1 MVRYF
6 ALRRCILAMM
16 MLLLLSAA
24 SRPLFAD
31 SGQRA
36 GTSQAELRRHYGD
49 IPLLFEPN
57 QGQLSGDVRFLS
69 RVPGF
74 TLLLKD
80 QAVEFMVSGEQG
92 ASPSVVRMEFIASR
106 FVEKPIALDRQQG
119 VTNYLHGNSPS
130 AWLTQI
136 PNFSRVAYMGVY
148 PGVDVF
154 FYGDHSKLEH
164 DVVISPGADYRQV
177 RVRLEGAQ
185 RLSLRADGSLAL
197 ATSAGDLI
205 FNAPQIYQYKGDR
218 KVVIAGRYALRAGN
232 EFGFELGKYDHTR
245 PLIIDPVLAYS
256 TYLAGSNIDVGTAIA
271 VDQAGSAYV
280 TGYTFSPDFPVQNPE
295 QGTCANSCSGP
306 DVFVTKFNPTGSAL
320 MYSTYVGGS
329 SYDQGS
335 SIAVDSQG
343 NALVVG
349 STSSYDFPQKN
360 GLTVVLSANNTHG
373 FAFSLN
379 AAGSAFNFSTY
390 LGGIGSDLATGVA
403 ADSAGN
409 VYVSGYTSSPNFPV
423 TPGNQIGPPPANYT
437 NDVFLTKLA
446 PSGGLL
452 SSTLI
457 GGSSSNYPGTFGYTV
472 FPISVA
478 VNAQGEASLAGSA
491 LDGLLTTAG
500 SFQPNY
506 VGTGATNGFVA
517 LLNASGS
524 TFLSATYLGGTGGDN
539 SAGVV
544 TNAQGDVYIT
554 GSTSSSDFPTTL
566 GAFQTTKLGG
576 GQAAFVSEMDPALS
590 KLIYSSYV
598 GPTQSDYGSANAT
611 GIALDAQGNSYVAG
625 YTNAPSFPLVNALL
639 GTLPQSIYGNSN
651 AAFISVLDPTESA
664 LTFSTFLSGS
674 VAALG
679 AGVALDS
686 SANPYITG
694 YTLDPDF
701 PTTAGSFQSTI
712 PTPPYPVQH
721 AFVTEFG
728 VNTPNAGACLSTNI
742 IYFGTI
748 VPGKSSFPVPVTLT
762 NCGSLTLHLNGVTVS
777 NSVFVITENRC
788 KSLAAG
794 QSCLVKVRYSP
805 PIADGTDSGKL
816 IFSDNA
822 PITPQTVSLQ
832 GYSALPYLTLYGNAF
847 NFQDQIVGLTS
858 PPIFVLA
865 LNQGYLPI
873 HISSVTATA
882 NFAAINKCPAV
893 LEAGKTC
900 EIGATFTP
908 SVAGLTNGTLYI
920 NDDAYGSPQTIGLQ
934 GNGLTTYPTPTI
946 SFMQPS
952 SAKTGSKPVQVWI
965 YGNEFF
971 ASSVVTVNG
980 KTVASKGL
988 FQDALQIVL
997 PSSLL
1002 KKVGNISIQV
1012 VNPAPGGASAPAGFA
1027 IYNQATVGAADM
1039 VYEPFTQKIY
1049 ASIPA
1054 SSPTNPNSLVTVD
1067 PVTGTLGTPI
1077 AIGND
1082 PGVLGLST
1090 DGTKL
1095 YVGLNGDNSV
1105 VPFDLQTQTVG
1116 TEIPLGAD
1124 PQKGAFTAAD
1134 LQVQPGH
1141 PTTVVATVKA
1151 GYNGVDGI
1159 ELIENGKVISAFL
1172 NEPPNNIAVG
1182 GTHFVGTSDF
1192 YGWSVIWNAWGLDQF
1207 VIKGNHL
1214 YEATGINGEYGI
1226 GAFDTNGTDLFDV
1239 DGQVFKAAD
1248 GTLVGTISGINNYSP
1263 EAGVLTDVSSGRTF
1277 FLDRYG
1283 LILAVDSKT
1292 LQILGS
1298 TYIPANSPPNRLL
1311 HWGPDGVAFPT
1322 LNYVTNT
1329 YDLIISRSN
1338 LFFPSTTQNPVPV
1351 AVSTSPSTATS
1362 NGPNFVLTVTGSKFV
1377 RGAVVNWNGA
1387 SRTTT
1392 WVSSAKLLADIPAS
1406 DISKPGTALI
1416 TVVNPASGGG
1426 QSGAVNITIQ

>member
-1 MVRYF
+1 MIKSFV
-6 ALRRCILAMM
+6 LPRCIIVLM

-24 SRPLFAD
+24 NPLLFAN

-36 GTSQAELRRHYGD
+36 GTSQAELWRHYGD
-49 IPLLFEPN
+49 IPLCFEPN
-57 QGQLSGDVRFLS
+57 QGQLSGDVQFLS

-74 TLLLKD
+74 TVLLRD
-80 QAVEFMVSGEQG
+80 QEVEFMASGEQSG
-92 ASPSVVRMEFIASR
+92 SNPSIVRMQFIASR
-106 FVEKPIALDRQQG
+106 LVEKPIALDRQQG
-119 VTNYLHGNSPS
+119 VTNYLKGNSPS

-154 FYGDHSKLEH
+154 FYGDHRQIEH
-164 DVVISPGADYRQV
+164 DFVISPGADYRQI
-177 RVRLEGAQ
+177 RVRLDGAQ
-185 RLSLRADGSLAL
+185 RLVLRADGSLAL

-205 FNAPQIYQYKGDR
+205 FKAPQIYQYKNDR
-218 KVVIAGRYALRAGN
+218 KVAIAGRYSLRAPD
-232 EFGFELGKYDHTR
+232 EFGFELGKYDRTR
-245 PLIIDPVLAYS
+245 PLVIDPVLAYS
-256 TYLAGSNIDVGTAIA
+256 TYLAGSSVDVGTAIA

-295 QGTCANSCSGP
+295 QGSCSNSCSAP

-320 MYSTYVGGS
+320 IYSTYVGGS

-360 GLTVVLSANNTHG
+360 GLPVVLSTDTHG

-409 VYVSGYTSSPNFPV
+409 VYVSGYTSSVNFPV
-423 TPGNQIGPPPANYT
+423 SPGNQIGPPPANVT
-437 NDVFLTKLA
+437 NDVFLTKIA

-457 GGSSSNYPGTFGYTV
+457 GGLTSNWPGTFAYTT
-472 FPISVA
+472 FPVSVV
-478 VNAQGEASLAGSA
+478 VNPQGQASLAGNA
-491 LDGLLTTAG
+491 LDGFPTTAG

-506 VGTGATNGFVA
+506 PGSGSTAGFVA

-524 TFLSATYLGGTGGDN
+524 AFLSATYLGGTGGDN
-539 SAGVV
+539 SSGVAI
-544 TNAQGDVYIT
+544 NALGNVYIT
-554 GSTSSSDFPTTL
+554 GSTSSSDFPTTP
-566 GAFQTTKLGG
+566 GAFQTTKLGS
-576 GQAAFVSEMDPALS
+576 GQAAFVSEMDSTLS

-598 GPTQSDYGSANAT
+598 GATQSDYENAT
-611 GIALDAQGNSYVAG
+611 ATSIALDAQGNTYIAG

-639 GTLPQSIYGNSN
+639 GTLPQSIYGNAN
-651 AAFISVLDPTESA
+651 AAFLSVLDPSGSA

-674 VAALG
+674 VTASG

-694 YTLDPDF
+694 YTSDPDF
-701 PTTAGSFQSTI
+701 PTTASSFQPAI
-712 PTPPYPVQH
+712 PTSPYPVQH

-728 VNTPNAGACLSTNI
+728 VNTPSAGACLSTNI
-742 IYFGTI
+742 MYFGT
-748 VPGKSSFPVPVTLT
+748 VEPGKSSFPIPVTLT
-762 NCGSLTLHLNGVTVS
+762 NCGSLTLHVNSVTVS
-777 NSVFVITENRC
+777 NPVFVIAENTC
-788 KSLAAG
+788 KSLSAG
-794 QSCLVKVRYSP
+794 QSCLVKVRYTP
-805 PIADGTDSGKL
+805 PVADGTDSGKL

-847 NFQDQIVGLTS
+847 NFGDQIVGVTS
-858 PPIFVLA
+858 PPIFVQA
-865 LNQGYLPI
+865 WNQGFLPI
-873 HISSVTATA
+873 HISSVSATA
-882 NFAAINKCPAV
+882 NFAAINKCPLV
-893 LEAGKTC
+893 LQPGNYC

-908 SVAGLTNGTLYI
+908 SVGGVTNGTLYI
-920 NDDAYGSPQTIGLQ
+920 NDDAYGSPQTISLQ
-934 GNGLTTYPTPTI
+934 GNGLATYPTPTI
-946 SFMQPS
+946 SFMEPS
-952 SAKTGSKPVQVWI
+952 SAKSGSKPVQVWI

-971 ASSVVTVNG
+971 VTSTVTVNG
-980 KTVASKGL
+980 ITFPAKTL
-988 FQDALQIVL
+988 FQDALQITL
-997 PSSLL
+997 PSYLL
-1002 KKVGNISIQV
+1002 KKVGNLSIQV

-1027 IYNQATVGAADM
+1027 IYNQTTVGAADM
-1039 VYEPFTQKIY
+1039 IYEPFTQKIY

-1067 PVTGTLGTPI
+1067 PVTGTVGVPI
-1077 AIGND
+1077 SIGND
-1082 PGVLGLST
+1082 PGALGLSS
-1090 DGTKL
+1090 DGTTL

-1105 VPFDLQTQTVG
+1105 VPFDLQTQTAG
-1116 TEIPLGAD
+1116 TEIPLGSD

-1141 PTTVVATVKA
+1141 PTTLVATVKA

-1159 ELIENGKVISAFL
+1159 ELIQNGKVVSDFL
-1172 NEPPNNIAVG
+1172 NEPPNNIALG
-1182 GTHFVGTSDF
+1182 GTHFVGTGDL
-1192 YGWSVIWNAWGLDQF
+1192 YGWNVIWNAWGLDQF
-1207 VIKGNHL
+1207 VIEGNKL
-1214 YEATGINGEYGI
+1214 YEATGINGEYGM
-1226 GAFDTNGTDLFDV
+1226 GAFDTNGTYLFDV

-1263 EAGVLTDVSSGRTF
+1263 ESGVLTDLSSGRTF
-1277 FLDRYG
+1277 FLDQSG
-1283 LILAVDSKT
+1283 TMLAVDSKT
-1292 LQILGS
+1292 LRILGS
-1298 TYIPANSPPNRLL
+1298 TSIPANSPPNRLL

-1322 LNYVTNT
+1322 LNSATNT
-1329 YDLIISRSN
+1329 YDLIISRSS
-1338 LFFPSTTQNPVPV
+1338 LFFPSTAQNPLPV
-1351 AVSTSPSTATS
+1351 AVSTSPSTVAS
-1362 NGPNFVLTVTGSKFV
+1362 KGPNFVLTVQGSKFV

-1387 SRTTT
+1387 RRTTT
-1392 WVSSAKLLADIPAS
+1392 WVSSTKLLADIPS
-1406 DISKPGTALI
+1406 TDIGKPGTAQI
-1416 TVVNPASGGG
+1416 TVVNPAPGGG
-1426 QSGAVNITIQ
+1426 QSGGVKITIP

>member
-1 MVRYF
+1 MLRF
-6 ALRRCILAMM
+6 LALPRCILALM

-31 SGQRA
+31 SGHRT
-36 GTSQAELRRHYGD
+36 GTSQVELRRHYGD

-74 TLLLKD
+74 TLLLRD
-80 QAVEFMVSGEQG
+80 QEVEFMASGEQTG
-92 ASPSVVRMEFIASR
+92 SNPSVVRMQFIASR

-119 VTNYLHGNSPS
+119 VTNYLKGNSPS

-164 DVVISPGADYRQV
+164 DFVISPGADYRQV

-205 FNAPQIYQYKGDR
+205 FKAPQIYQYKDGR
-218 KVVIAGRYALRAGN
+218 KVAITGRYSLRAGN

-245 PLIIDPVLAYS
+245 PLVIDPVLAYS
-256 TYLAGSNIDVGTAIA
+256 TYLSGSNVDVGTAIA

-295 QGTCANSCSGP
+295 QGTCANSCFAP

-320 MYSTYVGGS
+320 IYSTYVGGS

-360 GLTVVLSANNTHG
+360 GLTVVLSTNTHG

-403 ADSAGN
+403 ADNTGN

-457 GGSSSNYPGTFGYTV
+457 GGSSSNWQGTFAYTT

-478 VNAQGEASLAGSA
+478 VDAQGQASLAGSA
-491 LDGLLTTAG
+491 LDGLPTTAG

-506 VGTGATNGFVA
+506 VGTGSTNGFVA

-524 TFLSATYLGGTGGDN
+524 AFLSATYLGGTGGDN
-539 SAGVV
+539 SSGVV
-544 TNAQGDVYIT
+544 TNAQGNVYIT

-566 GAFQTTKLGG
+566 GAFQTAKLGG

-598 GPTQSDYGSANAT
+598 GSTQNDYGNSDAT
-611 GIALDAQGNSYVAG
+611 GIALDAHGNTYIAG
-625 YTNAPSFPLVNALL
+625 YTNSPSFPLVNALL
-639 GTLPQSIYGNSN
+639 GTLPQSIYGNAN
-651 AAFISVLDPTESA
+651 AAFISVLEPSGSA

-674 VAALG
+674 VAASG

-694 YTLDPDF
+694 YTFDPDF

-728 VNTPNAGACLSTNI
+728 VNTPSAGACLSTNI
-742 IYFGTI
+742 MYFGT
-748 VPGKSSFPVPVTLT
+748 VEPGKSSFPVPVTLT
-762 NCGSLTLHLNGVTVS
+762 NCGSLTLHVNSVTVS
-777 NSVFVITENRC
+777 NPVFVIIENKC

-794 QSCLVKVRYSP
+794 QSCLVKVRYTP

-822 PITPQTVSLQ
+822 PITPQIVSLQ
-832 GYSALPYLTLYGNAF
+832 GYSALPYLTLYGNTF
-847 NFQDQIVGLTS
+847 NFGDQIIGVTS
-858 PPIFVLA
+858 PPIFVQA
-865 LNQGYLPI
+865 LNQGYIPI

-893 LEAGKTC
+893 LQPGNYC

-908 SVAGLTNGTLYI
+908 SVGGVTYGTLYI
-920 NDDAYGSPQTIGLQ
+920 NDDAYGSPQTISLQ

-946 SFMQPS
+946 SFMEPS
-952 SAKTGSKPVQVWI
+952 SAKTGSKPVQLWI

-971 ASSVVTVNG
+971 ATSTVMVNG
-980 KTVASKGL
+980 KTFPSKTP
-988 FQDALQIVL
+988 FQDALQITL
-997 PSSLL
+997 PSSFL
-1002 KKVGNISIQV
+1002 KKVGNLSIQV

-1027 IYNQATVGAADM
+1027 IYDQTTVGAADM
-1039 VYEPFTQKIY
+1039 IYEPFTQRIY

-1054 SSPTNPNSLVTVD
+1054 SSSTNPNSLVTVD
-1067 PVTGTLGTPI
+1067 PVTGTVGVPI
-1077 AIGND
+1077 PIGND
-1082 PGVLGLST
+1082 PGALGLSS
-1090 DGTKL
+1090 DGTTL

-1105 VPFDLQTQTVG
+1105 VPFDLQTQTAG
-1116 TEIPLGAD
+1116 AEIPLGSD

-1141 PTTVVATVKA
+1141 PTTLVVTVKA

-1159 ELIENGKVISAFL
+1159 ELIENGKVVSDFL
-1172 NEPPNNIAVG
+1172 NQPPNNIAVG
-1182 GTHFVGTSDF
+1182 GTHFVGTGDF
-1192 YGWSVIWNAWGLDQF
+1192 YGWSAIWNAWGLDQF
-1207 VIKGNHL
+1207 VIKGNNL

-1226 GAFDTNGTDLFDV
+1226 GAFDTDGTDLFDV

-1277 FLDRYG
+1277 FLDQYG
-1283 LILAVDSKT
+1283 TILAVDSKT

-1298 TYIPANSPPNRLL
+1298 TSIPANSPPNRLL

-1322 LNYVTNT
+1322 LNYATNT

-1351 AVSTSPSTATS
+1351 AVSTSPSTVTS
-1362 NGPNFVLTVTGSKFV
+1362 NGPNFVLTVQGSKFV

-1406 DISKPGTALI
+1406 DIGKPGTALI
-1416 TVVNPASGGG
+1416 TVINPTPGGG
-1426 QSGAVNITIQ
+1426 QSGAVKINIQ